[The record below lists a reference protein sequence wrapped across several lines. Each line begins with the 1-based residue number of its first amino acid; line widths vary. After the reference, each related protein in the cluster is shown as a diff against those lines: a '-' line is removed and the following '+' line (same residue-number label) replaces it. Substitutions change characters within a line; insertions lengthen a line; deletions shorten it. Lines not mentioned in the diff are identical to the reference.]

1 MELNYQTKC
10 LPVNIMIEDI
20 KPDDTLEVAK
30 RFLDI
35 EGMQETVINL
45 LMPDIL
51 EQLKQHGIEPGHQ
64 QSTNGG
70 YNNQN
75 TGPIVDDPIPF
86 PTQQPLPQPQ
96 PQQKLQ
102 MEQVLSLLQVLGP
115 YLGPLLGLTPPQ
127 NNNSNGL
134 VEGMKIYNE
143 FDQIKR
149 SGQNDILEIMATLT
163 GSLTNRTDRDP
174 AEVLGNLSKIQLD
187 RNKNEGSN

>member
-1 MELNYQTKC
+1 
-10 LPVNIMIEDI
+10 MIEDI
-20 KPDDTLEVAK
+20 KPDETLEVAK

-51 EQLKQHGIEPGHQ
+51 QQLKIHGIEPGHQ
-64 QSTNGG
+64 QSTNGVHANG
-70 YNNQN
+70 QR
-75 TGPIVDDPIPF
+75 PDDPIPF
-86 PTQQPLPQPQ
+86 PNENVPHQPQPQ
-96 PQQKLQ
+96 PQPQPQ
-102 MEQVLSLLQVLGP
+102 
-115 YLGPLLGLTPPQ
+115 Q

>member
-1 MELNYQTKC
+1 
-10 LPVNIMIEDI
+10 MIEDI
-20 KPDDTLEVAK
+20 KPDETLEVAK

-51 EQLKQHGIEPGHQ
+51 QQLKIHGIEPGHQ
-64 QSTNGG
+64 QSTNGVHANG
-70 YNNQN
+70 QR
-75 TGPIVDDPIPF
+75 PDDPIPF
-86 PTQQPLPQPQ
+86 PNENVPHQPQPQPQPQ

-102 MEQVLSLLQVLGP
+102 MDQVMSLLQVLGP